1 MTSHAEWGEK
11 TSGLEVAEVY
21 AERIAGR
28 NVLITGIAPEGVGE
42 GTAIAFASQ
51 EPKTLILASRTKE
64 KLDVVAK
71 SIRGLYP
78 RVDVR
83 TVTIDLASQAS
94 IRMAATEVVG
104 MITKLDILV
113 NNAGATYNSRRWTA
127 EGIEM
132 QFGANHIGPFLFTKL
147 LFPVLEAAAK
157 QSPAGA
163 TRVVNL
169 SSHGHRLSTIR
180 FHDYNIENKEVPPE
194 EKPFSPLPP
203 AFARIQ
209 EDGYM
214 PTVAYAQ
221 SKTANILFTLY
232 LQNHLQKKGI
242 TSYAVH
248 PGGVSSNLGREHDE
262 EMADAIAKTSNFWKN
277 VDQGAS
283 TTLVAALDPAL
294 DVPTT
299 DIYLADCQFCPSADY
314 STDPTLAERLWRL
327 SEDLIGEKFGL
338 E

>member
-1 MTSHAEWGEK
+1 MTSHSEWGEK
-11 TSGLEVAEVY
+11 TSGLEVAKVY
-21 AERIAGR
+21 TQRIRGR
-28 NVLITGIAPEGVGE
+28 NVLITGVSPEGVGE
-42 GTAIAFASQ
+42 GTAVAFASQ
-51 EPKTLILASRTKE
+51 KPKILILASRTKE
-64 KLDVVAK
+64 KLDKVAK
-71 SIRGLYP
+71 SIRNLYP
-78 RVDVR
+78 GVDIR

-94 IRMAATEVVG
+94 IRRAATEVDG

-113 NNAGATYNSRRWTA
+113 NNAGATYNSRRWTV
-127 EGIEM
+127 ERIEI

-147 LFPVLEAAAK
+147 LFPLLEAATK

-203 AFARIQ
+203 TFARVQ
-209 EDGYM
+209 DDGYM
-214 PTVAYAQ
+214 PTIAYAQ

-232 LQNHLQKKGI
+232 LQDHLQKKGI

-262 EMADAIAKTSNFWKN
+262 EMADAIAKTSKFWKN

-294 DVPTT
+294 DVPT
-299 DIYLADCQFCPSADY
+299 DIYLADCQFFPSADY
-314 STDPTLAERLWRL
+314 TTDPAIAERLWRL
-327 SEDLIGEKFGL
+327 SEELIGEKFNL